1 MTKVLVVLPPHVGG
15 VKLGGLFAG
24 ALGPDFDV
32 TPVEDAGADPA
43 ALRSAEVIVTAL
55 APVTA
60 EHLAV
65 AANLRMIQCSSHGFD
80 YVDTEAAAA
89 RGVRVCNIGS
99 TSAEAQDVAEQTLA
113 LMLALAKQLIP
124 GHEAL
129 REGDWALPRLQ
140 FGITELFGK
149 TLGVVGFGAIG
160 RQLAKRARAF
170 DMRIVVSTRTPVP
183 EDVVREY
190 GVAAQLPLDDLLA
203 ESDYVSLH
211 VPLTD
216 ATRGLVDE
224 RRIGLMRPTAILV
237 NTARGALVDQDALA
251 KALTDGRLGGAGL
264 DVFDPEPPPADL
276 PLLRAPNVV
285 LSPHAGG
292 VTRESMLR
300 IAKAALDNVRRFGS
314 GEEPQDVVAG

>member
-1 MTKVLVVLPPHVGG
+1 MKVLVVLPPHVGG
-15 VKLGGLFAG
+15 IKLGGLFAG
-24 ALGPDFDV
+24 ALGPDFEV
-32 TPVEDAGADPA
+32 TPVEDAGADEA
-43 ALRSAEVIVTAL
+43 ALREAEVIVTAL
-55 APVTA
+55 APITA

-65 AANLRMIQCSSHGFD
+65 AEKLRMVQCASHGFD
-80 YVDTEAAAA
+80 YVDARAAAA

-99 TSAEAQDVAEQTLA
+99 TSAEAQDVAEQALT

-140 FGITELFGK
+140 FSITELFGK
-149 TLGVVGFGAIG
+149 TLGIVGFGAIG

-170 DMRIVVSTRTPVP
+170 DMRIVVNTRTPVP
-183 EDVVREY
+183 VEVMGEF
-190 GVAAQLPLDDLLA
+190 GVAARMELDELLA
-203 ESDYVSLH
+203 ESDYVSLQL
-211 VPLTD
+211 PLTE
-216 ATRGLVDE
+216 ATRGLIDE
-224 RRIGLMRPTAILV
+224 RRLGLMKPTAILV

-251 KALTDGRLGGAGL
+251 RALTDGRLAGAGL

-276 PLLRAPNVV
+276 PLLRAPNVA

-300 IAKAALDNVRRFGS
+300 IAQAALENVRRYAS
-314 GEEPQDVVAG
+314 GADPADVVAG